1 MTRVRILRAFVD
13 LRPGDELTVSDD
25 IAARWAKDGR
35 AESIEAKAI
44 ERAPHNKA
52 MTPAGVK

>member
-25 IAARWAKDGR
+25 IAAQWAKDGR
-35 AESIEAKAI
+35 AEIVQAKALNS
-44 ERAPHNKA
+44 ASNKA
-52 MTPAGVK
+52 VAAPAGVK